1 MVLSMFSFSRKQ
13 IKILKSVI
21 KSIFINVVNYF
32 KWFQISVESFLGNKD
47 MLLNISG
54 RVLSRVR
61 FSLNK
66 VISIHNHGSTF
77 ADNLGRSMAIT
88 CQSFMQASWAAILAL
103 FTFGSASGYFK
114 RLFTCKTLRH
124 EASIAQGVA

>member
-1 MVLSMFSFSRKQ
+1 MFSFSGKQ
-13 IKILKSVI
+13 IKILKPII
-21 KSIFINVVNYF
+21 KSIFIDVMDYLER
-32 KWFQISVESFLGNKD
+32 FQVSVESFLGDKD

-54 RVLSRVR
+54 RILSRVR

-88 CQSFMQASWAAILAL
+88 CQSFMEARWAAILAL
-103 FTFGSASGYFK
+103 FAFGSASGYFK

-124 EASIAQGVA
+124 EASIAQGAA